1 MRSTD
6 TIDTAAPRCRGTYD
20 ALLRQC
26 DQLEKLAAEPDERLS
41 YRAQRISA
49 WSVADQLDHIAR
61 ATQAMA
67 GAIEEALQPEAPGG
81 GRLSLVGRAVLFTGW
96 IPRGA
101 GKAPQGTRPETGSR
115 EQLGSLLTESRRAL
129 DRLES
134 RLPEIDGARGRV
146 NHFAFGDLTPRQWL
160 RVIEIHTRHHLK
172 IIRDI
177 QSAPGSPWQGSG
189 QP

>member
-1 MRSTD
+1 MSSTSKA
-6 TIDTAAPRCRGTYD
+6 DTAAPRCRGTYD

-26 DQLEKLAAEPDERLS
+26 DQLEQLAAEPDERLS

-67 GAIEEALQPEAPGG
+67 GAIEKALQPDAPSG
-81 GRLSLVGRAVLFTGW
+81 GRPSLVGRAVLFTGW
-96 IPRGA
+96 IPRGV
-101 GKAPQGTRPETGSR
+101 GKAPQSTEPEPGSR
-115 EQLGSLLTESRRAL
+115 EELGSLLTQSRQAL

-160 RVIEIHTRHHLK
+160 SVIEIHTRHHLK

-177 QSAPGSPWQGSG
+177 QGALGLA
-189 QP
+189 